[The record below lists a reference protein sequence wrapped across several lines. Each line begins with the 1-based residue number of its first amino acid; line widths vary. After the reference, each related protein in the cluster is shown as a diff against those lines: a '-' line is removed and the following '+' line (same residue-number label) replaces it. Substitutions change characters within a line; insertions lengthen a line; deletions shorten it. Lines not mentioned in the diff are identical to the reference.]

1 MYSIHIASAGE
12 WAAFM
17 MNKHGD
23 TDAQPSLTLLTV
35 RTLIPLASPSYR
47 PPVLAKPPLYTAFC
61 ERIFFFA
68 SSYFCRFF
76 TRGLRTDFERCGVR
90 PLFLRIARVRERGPF
105 ADSSL
110 PSRPTLQR
118 RSGQLTR
125 IPEKLGRR
133 TVQPPFPLHAQPF
146 SVPFS
151 PSSAV

>member
-1 MYSIHIASAGE
+1 MHDERY
-12 WAAFM
+12 
-17 MNKHGD
+17 GD
-23 TDAQPSLTLLTV
+23 TDTDTQPSLTLLTV

-105 ADSSL
+105 ADSSVS
-110 PSRPTLQR
+110 SRPTLQR
-118 RSGQLTR
+118 RSADEDEDSR
-125 IPEKLGRR
+125 KWFERR
-133 TVQPPFPLHAQPF
+133 TVQPPFPPHTRPF

-151 PSSAV
+151 PSSAA